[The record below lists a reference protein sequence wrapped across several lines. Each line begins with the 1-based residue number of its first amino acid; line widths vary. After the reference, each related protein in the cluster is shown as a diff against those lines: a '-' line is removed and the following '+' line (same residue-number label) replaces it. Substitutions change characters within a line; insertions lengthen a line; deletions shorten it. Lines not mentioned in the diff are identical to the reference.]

1 MVGSGAAGRRTNLWA
16 VMGLSV
22 ALALALIGLVL
33 LWYALKLRRST
44 GIPWSRV
51 RSQDVR
57 GRELEKPL
65 YARRYGLAGK
75 PDYLIEKRGQLIPV
89 EVKPTRRASEP
100 YESDLMQ
107 LAAYCLLVEAC
118 YEQTPPYGLLCYA
131 EQTFRLDFDDSV
143 RDRLLDLLD
152 EMRAAFEDDDCPRSH
167 QQWQRCAS
175 CGFREQCDESLVDS

>member
-1 MVGSGAAGRRTNLWA
+1 
-16 VMGLSV
+16 MGLSV

-100 YESDLMQ
+100 
-107 LAAYCLLVEAC
+107 
-118 YEQTPPYGLLCYA
+118 
-131 EQTFRLDFDDSV
+131 
-143 RDRLLDLLD
+143 
-152 EMRAAFEDDDCPRSH
+152 
-167 QQWQRCAS
+167 
-175 CGFREQCDESLVDS
+175 